1 MGQSIVQHNGSGEI
15 VSYIDLNTDAA
26 PYRFVQNNIT
36 QPVKERSA
44 PPQPKSA
51 LKILK
56 VGMAPSI
63 GGAAQSRFVQQN
75 TQQVPGTSALPPP
88 KSTVRLLKGKGG
100 AAQYTFVQ
108 QNIKPVQGTSAPP
121 PPERVTSFKGGAAQ
135 TLSIYLFNKIPSLY
149 KELVPGP
156 QSKELPHLKVVI
168 IWLEVLMVV
177 YSTG

>member
-1 MGQSIVQHNGSGEI
+1 MEVVQHNGSGEI

-36 QPVKERSA
+36 KPVKECSA

-88 KSTVRLLKGKGG
+88 KSTVRLLKGKVG

-108 QNIKPVQGTSAPP
+108 QNTQPVQGTSAPP
-121 PPERVTSFKGGAAQ
+121 PPPRQKKSYF
-135 TLSIYLFNKIPSLY
+135 I
-149 KELVPGP
+149 
-156 QSKELPHLKVVI
+156 
-168 IWLEVLMVV
+168 
-177 YSTG
+177 

>member
-1 MGQSIVQHNGSGEI
+1 MPPQNACNFTDSGVEIEITHVDQDVAVNPVEVVQHNGSGEI

-36 QPVKERSA
+36 QPVKELSA
-44 PPQPKSA
+44 SPQPKSA
-51 LKILK
+51 LKIIK

-75 TQQVPGTSALPPP
+75 TQQVPETSPLPLP
-88 KSTVRLLKGKGG
+88 KSTVRLLKGNVG

-108 QNIKPVQGTSAPP
+108 QNTQPVQGTSALP

-135 TLSIYLFNKIPSLY
+135 TLSIYRVRHINPDFF
-149 KELVPGP
+149 
-156 QSKELPHLKVVI
+156 
-168 IWLEVLMVV
+168 
-177 YSTG
+177 